1 MKEEKTK
8 KGRKYYTYFIIELK
22 IKIAISKYQFSL
34 HKTFYRTYIINS
46 PISTYNKVCIVKE
59 KQPDKKKKITQ
70 VLHQKFSRIQKYTIY
85 TNISNI

>member
-8 KGRKYYTYFIIELK
+8 KKGRKYTYFIIELK

-46 PISTYNKVCIVKE
+46 SISTYNKVCIVKE
-59 KQPDKKKKITQ
+59 KQPDKKKITQ